1 MGDILTRVIELP
13 ATVSAMTVVDENGDY
28 NIYIN
33 AALTREAAD
42 RALCHEMAHIRGG
55 HFEADR
61 PVADCEREAETTA
74 ARRGKRK

>member
-1 MGDILTRVIELP
+1 MGDILTRIIELP

-42 RALCHEMAHIRGG
+42 RALRHEMAHVRGG
-55 HFEADR
+55 HFEADK
-61 PVADCEREAETTA
+61 PVAECEREADATGGRG
-74 ARRGKRK
+74 RRK